1 MTITFE
7 RPIGA
12 PADLKELEYIAALH
26 QTCFPNRRDGSIS
39 ATDIVRYLNSRH
51 GIVVDEDVVKQHILV
66 DLSGELELE
75 PAYKLDLVE
84 LMALLLIPYLL
95 RDDKST
101 EMALSQVLDVIL
113 HETDS
118 CQLNRDFLKTVLDF
132 HGEVE
137 VDEHV
142 LDGMMEAAGGEGEV
156 LNVNSLKQALT
167 SDVTNY
173 RTEWTDSLT
182 THYQDVFND
191 QNKAARNN
199 DEEDPQK
206 DTVNDTLAFQKVWT
220 APAIDFVADTYRSQT
235 YTVMLWLTLVMV
247 YLSYFW
253 NFDVKWGQVPC
264 DRLGEFG
271 CKIINGITRWIVIF
285 LELSILGTAFIFF
298 ASAGNSLF
306 EHKPLAFFR
315 LVIGMTTIVLATIVS
330 VFVTVD
336 SQVIST
342 KKDGDFYAIYWTTFV
357 LGCVLLFLQ
366 VLSLIRLF
374 FSGNFLK
381 RFKPLEIFLTPG
393 MDTMELRTKIAAHV
407 KVSAIVENAL
417 NLHDSSIL
425 EKPDSSSHRMTALGK
440 ALLNFQI
447 HPEKTERVGGVWW
460 AWKRVWDRS
469 IFQDEGVWLHSR
481 LVACTMAQ
489 LFICILLI
497 VSWQILF
504 RAALAEVQGSS
515 WDSALVSS
523 YVYVW
528 E

>member
-1 MTITFE
+1 M
-7 RPIGA
+7 
-12 PADLKELEYIAALH
+12 L
-26 QTCFPNRRDGSIS
+26 

-118 CQLNRDFLKTVLDF
+118 CQLNREFLKTVLDF

-407 KVSAIVENAL
+407 KVSGIVENAL

>member
-1 MTITFE
+1 M
-7 RPIGA
+7 
-12 PADLKELEYIAALH
+12 L
-26 QTCFPNRRDGSIS
+26 
-39 ATDIVRYLNSRH
+39 ATDIVNYLNSRH

-101 EMALSQVLDVIL
+101 EKALSQVLDVIL

-118 CQLNRDFLKTVLDF
+118 CRLNRDFLKTVLDF

-264 DRLGEFG
+264 DRWESLDA
-271 CKIINGITRWIVIF
+271 K
-285 LELSILGTAFIFF
+285 LSMALRDGSSFF
-298 ASAGNSLF
+298 SSCRSLVL
-306 EHKPLAFFR
+306 PL
-315 LVIGMTTIVLATIVS
+315 S
-330 VFVTVD
+330 
-336 SQVIST
+336 
-342 KKDGDFYAIYWTTFV
+342 
-357 LGCVLLFLQ
+357 FLQ
-366 VLSLIRLF
+366 VPGIHSL
-374 FSGNFLK
+374 N
-381 RFKPLEIFLTPG
+381 T
-393 MDTMELRTKIAAHV
+393 
-407 KVSAIVENAL
+407 
-417 NLHDSSIL
+417 
-425 EKPDSSSHRMTALGK
+425 SH
-440 ALLNFQI
+440 
-447 HPEKTERVGGVWW
+447 
-460 AWKRVWDRS
+460 
-469 IFQDEGVWLHSR
+469 LHS
-481 LVACTMAQ
+481 
-489 LFICILLI
+489 F
-497 VSWQILF
+497 VS
-504 RAALAEVQGSS
+504 
-515 WDSALVSS
+515 
-523 YVYVW
+523 
-528 E
+528 